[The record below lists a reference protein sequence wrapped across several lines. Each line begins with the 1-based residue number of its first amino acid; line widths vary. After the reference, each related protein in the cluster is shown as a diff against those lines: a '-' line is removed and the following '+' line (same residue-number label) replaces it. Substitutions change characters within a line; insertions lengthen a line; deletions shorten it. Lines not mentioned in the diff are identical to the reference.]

1 MSDNLTKTLKQRLE
15 EYFEAGLDEGYQI
28 VDRESYLTL
37 RKMAM
42 TDLKVPRGRW
52 TRSADALKIVMEKR
66 GIKVPDDMQAKLID
80 EIKINL
86 IKSEVPIPQAPAPEP
101 KSPFGTLPAPERSTQ
116 PQATASQ
123 VPPQLKEIKIVTDE
137 MAQSWERGLA
147 KAFGMLT
154 RFYAKTGLIE
164 VEDIKPKEKR
174 TLKDYT
180 DETDL
185 LAHDLVVY
193 CKENNVHLP
202 KSFELGMLGL
212 ESVMILG
219 SPLFNLLKFGKKGK
233 KTEEVKDLEKDD
245 EKGAGAEKHDKN

>member
-1 MSDNLTKTLKQRLE
+1 MSDKPTKTLSQILE
-15 EYFEAGLDEGYQI
+15 EYFEAKIAEGYQI
-28 VDRESYLTL
+28 VDRESSLKL

-42 TDLKVPRGRW
+42 IDLKLKNGNW
-52 TRSADALKIVMEKR
+52 TYTGKALKNVMER
-66 GIKVPDDMQAKLID
+66 TGIKVPDDMQAKSI
-80 EIKINL
+80 EGIKINL
-86 IKSEVPIPQAPAPEP
+86 VKSEVPMPQAPAPEP